1 MKKSVLKNHIKDVIH
16 TIVIALAIVL
26 FWRGVWG
33 LADLYLFPEN
43 KLLSY
48 SISIII
54 GILILYEAKSF
65 RDKLL

>member
-1 MKKSVLKNHIKDVIH
+1 MNNNKIKNHIRDVIH
-16 TIVIALAIVL
+16 TIIIALAIVL

-33 LADLYLFPEN
+33 LADLYLSPEN

-48 SISIII
+48 ALSIII
-54 GILILYEAKSF
+54 GIVILYEAKSF